1 MKVPLRIA
9 IALLAAAA
17 VPVVRLQI
25 VCGDP
30 LSEAC
35 VWGKAYLPLAIG
47 LNLLFLGPL
56 LYFALWGIE
65 EALRRR

>member
-17 VPVVRLQI
+17 IPLVRLQI
-25 VCGDP
+25 ACGDP

-47 LNLLFLGPL
+47 LSLLFLGPL
-56 LYFALWGIE
+56 LYVALWGIE
-65 EALRRR
+65 AVARRR